1 MWTDLASRHY
11 VGVDFIDAFRIDYM
25 YKHALTIVAPC
36 VNGTA
41 AGTLYV
47 DDGVSMVQER
57 STDMEMTDV
66 DKLCIYGS
74 FEFDVGVKVASVVL
88 FSWGSRLPP
97 SPARLGG
104 KSRSHMTPGMMC

>member
-1 MWTDLASRHY
+1 
-11 VGVDFIDAFRIDYM
+11 
-25 YKHALTIVAPC
+25 
-36 VNGTA
+36 
-41 AGTLYV
+41 
-47 DDGVSMVQER
+47 
-57 STDMEMTDV
+57 MEMTDV
-66 DKLCIYGS
+66 DKLCICGS